1 MSDQIT
7 LTVNYGG
14 ESYPLQASTKENI
27 TSIKQRF
34 ADEHGTNM
42 NVQGGTLKM
51 MGGGKTWTDEG
62 KTLADMQVTGDFTVS
77 LVAEVVGGF

>member
-1 MSDQIT
+1 
-7 LTVNYGG
+7 
-14 ESYPLQASTKENI
+14 
-27 TSIKQRF
+27 
-34 ADEHGTNM
+34 M